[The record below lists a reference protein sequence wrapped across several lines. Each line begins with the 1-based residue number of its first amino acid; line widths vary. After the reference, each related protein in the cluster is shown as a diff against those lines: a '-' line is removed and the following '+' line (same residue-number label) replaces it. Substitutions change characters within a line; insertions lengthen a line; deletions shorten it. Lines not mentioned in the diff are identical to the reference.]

1 MRKCFWNIFGIAL
14 SSSVLAAPAA
24 AQQLA
29 PLGDPVEKP
38 LLPEGVSNTDVEMF
52 GEIAF
57 LWNEP
62 DGTNAVF
69 FDGDFELQLGRRRLY
84 AREAACW
91 LTRRTHDGLD
101 YIHFEI
107 VLLRDAKV
115 VDAAGT
121 VTRGPA
127 LFVTLNS
134 SGSIRTSADRKT
146 MNAPQDQPSYGKAR
160 QIRDTMRNR
169 LPDSETAPSAVTV
182 LDLAEPAASGEP
194 EVRPAVSYYGRSL
207 TIDQLEDRPVVTV
220 IGDVYVFRGESDS
233 GLPIELRA
241 DSAVIFLAQEVETPE
256 EDKDVDQTRPDLSAD
271 GASPLSEIGVDVG
284 GVGVEGIERVDSVYL
299 EGDVVLT
306 SGDRMVRASRMYYD
320 FASDKALILDAVI
333 RAFEPKRDLPVY
345 LRAEEI
351 RQLSATEFSA
361 KDARLSTSE
370 FYTPHYHLGAG
381 ELTIVDLTPRDPLTT
396 EPAGLISGSYKVRDA
411 TVNLDGVPLVYW
423 PFASGTLEDSES
435 GLQSIRSGYS
445 DDFGVEFQSRWELFN
460 ILGLE
465 KPVGFDGSLRLDY
478 FSERGPAT
486 GIDMDYETDNSFG
499 LLRSYYVHDT
509 GDDNLGG
516 RLRDEDPDTEN
527 RGRYTLRHR
536 HYLPND
542 WQLTFELS
550 YISDKNFLE
559 EWFEREFDQGKD
571 QETLVYLKKQVDNW
585 AFTAHLQ
592 YQILDFVT
600 TTERLPEFAFRLIG
614 ESLGDFATFFSENR
628 AGFVRFRGADR
639 ELFANLLRGGREQD
653 SGSVA
658 RGDTRQEI
666 EIPFTVGDL
675 RIVPFGSVRGTGY
688 DDTPDGGGD
697 GRFFGAYGVRAS
709 MYAWKV
715 LSDVRHELL
724 DIDGLRHII
733 KADVVAWGAHSN
745 RDSNDFYE
753 FDENVDGIDEI
764 DGVSVGVRQ
773 RFQTRR
779 GGPDKRRTVDV
790 LTLDLEMGLFND
802 AENDEFTNGFVSPT
816 RPENSVS
823 RNYVNAAAV
832 YRVNDSTNLSAE
844 MNYDLNDGEMDIF
857 SLTYAVER
865 SPRLSYL
872 VGYRFIEEIDSNL
885 LGAGVNYKISD
896 KYTVAVREEFD
907 IERGETAEFD
917 VGVIRKFP
925 RWFVGVT
932 FALDEVE
939 DDVGVSISAWPEGL
953 PRAALGNR
961 RFTGLATSTGIR
973 PGMN

>member
-1 MRKCFWNIFGIAL
+1 MRKCLWNIIGVAL
-14 SSSVLAAPAA
+14 ASSALTAPAA

-38 LLPEGVSNTDVEMF
+38 LLPEGVSNADVEMF

-57 LWNEP
+57 LWTEP
-62 DGTNAVF
+62 DATNAVY
-69 FDGDFELQLGRRRLY
+69 FDGDFELQLGNRRLN

-91 LTRRTHDGLD
+91 LTRRTLDGLD

-107 VLLRDAKV
+107 VLMRDAKV

-146 MNAPQDQPSYGKAR
+146 LSAPKDQPSYAKAL
-160 QIRDTMRNR
+160 QIRDTMRHR
-169 LPDSETAPSAVTV
+169 LPDSELAPSAVTV
-182 LDLAEPAASGEP
+182 LDLAEPSVSGEP
-194 EVRPAVSYYGRSL
+194 QVHPAVSYYGRSL
-207 TIDQLEDRPVVTV
+207 TIDQLEDRAVVTV

-241 DSAVIFLAQEVETPE
+241 DSAVIFLAQKTDAPVE
-256 EDKDVDQTRPDLSAD
+256 DIDVDQTRSDLSAKSP
-271 GASPLSEIGVDVG
+271 SPLSDIGVDVG
-284 GVGVEGIERVDSVYL
+284 GVGVEGIDKVDSVYL

-320 FASDKALILDAVI
+320 FVNDKALILDAVI

-345 LRAEEI
+345 LRAEQI

-361 KDARLSTSE
+361 KDAKLSTSE

-381 ELTIVDLTPRDPLTT
+381 ELTIIDLTPRDPLTT
-396 EPAGLISGSYKVRDA
+396 DPAGLISGSYKVRDA
-411 TVNLDGVPLVYW
+411 TMNLDGVPLVYW

-435 GLQSIRSGYS
+435 GLQQIRSGYS

-465 KPVGFDGSLRLDY
+465 KPIGFDGSMRLDY

-486 GIDMDYETDNSFG
+486 GVDLDYETDNSFG

-509 GDDNLGG
+509 GTDNLVGQF
-516 RLRDEDPDTEN
+516 RDEQPDTEN
-527 RGRYTLRHR
+527 RGRATLRHR
-536 HYLPND
+536 EYLPND

-550 YISDKNFLE
+550 YVSDKNFME
-559 EWFEREFDQGKD
+559 EWFQQEFYQGKD
-571 QETLVYLKKQVDNW
+571 QESLVYLKKQVDNW
-585 AFTAHLQ
+585 AFTAQLQ
-592 YQILDFVT
+592 FQILDFET

-614 ESLGDFATFFSENR
+614 ESLGDFATYFSENR
-628 AGFVRFRGADR
+628 AGFVRLRNADQD
-639 ELFANLLRGGREQD
+639 FIQNVQQGGREDD

-658 RGDTRQEI
+658 RGDTRHEI
-666 EIPFTVGDL
+666 EIPFSVGDL
-675 RIVPFGSVRGTGY
+675 RIVPFGSVRETAY
-688 DDTPDGGGD
+688 DDRPDSGGGE
-697 GRFFGAYGVRAS
+697 RFFGTYGIRAS
-709 MYAWKV
+709 TYAWKV
-715 LSDVRHELL
+715 LSDIRNQLL
-724 DIDGLRHII
+724 DIDGIRHII
-733 KADVVAWGAHSN
+733 KADVVAWGSHST
-745 RDSNDFYE
+745 RDSDDFYE
-753 FDENVDGIDEI
+753 FDENVDGIDEV
-764 DGVSVGVRQ
+764 DGVSAGIRQ

-779 GGPDKRRTVDV
+779 GAPGQRRVVDV

-802 AENDEFTNGFVSPT
+802 AENDEYTNGFTSPT
-816 RPENSVS
+816 RPENSIS

-832 YRVNDSTNLSAE
+832 YRINDSTNLSGE
-844 MNYDLNDGEMDIF
+844 MNFDLNDGEADIF
-857 SLTYAVER
+857 SLTYTVER

-872 VGYRFIEEIDSNL
+872 VGYRFIEEIDSSL
-885 LGAGVNYKISD
+885 LGAGVNYKINE
-896 KYTVAVREEFD
+896 KYTIAIREEFD

-917 VGVIRKFP
+917 IGFIRKFP
-925 RWFVGVT
+925 RWYVGVT
-932 FALDEVE
+932 FALDEIE
-939 DDVGVSISAWPEGL
+939 DDIGVSVSAWPEGL
-953 PRAALGNR
+953 PRAAIGNR